1 MKTKIIVLM
10 AVVSFGANAS
20 AVSDVLKSKAE
31 NDLSSALH
39 QLKEDFPKGVV
50 SNKDIKDFE
59 KTGRALYG
67 KGVEIGKENKVSCMK
82 AASDF
87 VKGVPVDNNIIDSY
101 KGSDE
106 EKALLR
112 SDLDAVFSALGGYI
126 SAGCMSTR
134 M

>member
-1 MKTKIIVLM
+1 MKINIILLM
-10 AVVSFGANAS
+10 TAVSFGANAS
-20 AVSDVLKSKAE
+20 AVSDVLKSKAD

-67 KGVEIGKENKVSCMK
+67 KGIEIGKENKVSCLK

-87 VKGVPVDNNIIDSY
+87 VNGVPIDDDVINSY
-101 KGSDE
+101 KGSAED
-106 EKALLR
+106 KSLLR
-112 SDLDAVFSALGGYI
+112 ADLEAVFSALGGYV